1 MRVPRALFLVLF
13 ALLLLM
19 TAVGPAFA
27 QVLDEAPTPEPG
39 ICAPWHRCIAYGAI
53 GMAVITV
60 LLFGVGYLVQ
70 SRGFHKLEHKQG
82 NPEGVP
88 AKRD

>member
-1 MRVPRALFLVLF
+1 MRLPRVLF
-13 ALLLLM
+13 IVLVSLLLL
-19 TAVGPAFA
+19 AVAVAPALA
-27 QVLDEAPTPEPG
+27 QVLEPTPEPEPG
-39 ICAPWHRCIAYGAI
+39 ICAPWHRCIAFGAI
-53 GMAVITV
+53 GMAAIAV